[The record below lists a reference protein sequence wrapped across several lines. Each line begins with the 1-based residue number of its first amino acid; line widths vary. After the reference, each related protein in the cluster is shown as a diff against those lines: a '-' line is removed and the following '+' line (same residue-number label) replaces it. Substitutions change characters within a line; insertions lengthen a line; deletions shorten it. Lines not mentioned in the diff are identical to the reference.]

1 MKEMRHG
8 EEILLGKPEFG
19 TARVCKPK
27 HGNLG
32 KDFDVAIKTKR
43 MQFFSVALT
52 GVLGLLKKLL
62 PL

>member
-1 MKEMRHG
+1 M
-8 EEILLGKPEFG
+8 LLEKTEVE

-32 KDFDVAIKTKR
+32 KDFDVAIKAKR
-43 MQFFSVALT
+43 MQFFSVAMT
-52 GVLGLLKKLL
+52 GVLGLLRKLL